1 MYQKARDFALVSVA
15 SFCVGI
21 FLFHTVANAEPT
33 RVISPLPLSPAP
45 TATPTPL
52 PTSTPSP
59 TRIPTVTPTIAPTA
73 TPTPAPTISVA
84 VDLESLFQKYSDEY
98 RVEKDLLKR
107 IAQCESGFNASAE
120 NGPYAGMFQ
129 FQEQTWIT
137 IRTRM
142 GQDPNAELRKNAEEA
157 IRTASFMIAHNGT
170 SAWSGCL

>member
-33 RVISPLPLSPAP
+33 RVISPLPHSPAP
-45 TATPTPL
+45 TTTP
-52 PTSTPSP
+52 TPSP
-59 TRIPTVTPTIAPTA
+59 TRIPTVTPTVAPTA
-73 TPTPAPTISVA
+73 TPTPLPTISVPI
-84 VDLESLFQKYSDEY
+84 DLESLFQKYSDEY
-98 RVEKDLLKR
+98 HVEKDLLKK

-129 FQEQTWIT
+129 FQEQTWVT
-137 IRTRM
+137 VRTRM
-142 GQDPNAELRKNAEEA
+142 GQDPNAELRKHAEEA

-170 SAWSGCL
+170 SAWDGCL